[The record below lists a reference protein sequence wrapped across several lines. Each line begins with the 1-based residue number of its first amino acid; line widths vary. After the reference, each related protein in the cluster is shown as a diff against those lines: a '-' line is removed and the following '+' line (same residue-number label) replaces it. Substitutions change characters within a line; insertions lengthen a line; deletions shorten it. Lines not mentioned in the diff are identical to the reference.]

1 MDLLALALRRDWKGI
16 EKILTTKGV
25 LGIGK
30 KKKSPIGF
38 ERVVRLLGQ
47 GRYRATDDV
56 RHDLISFYSLKK
68 RWGGGEMKTGG
79 FFLTF
84 HCYSGVAIFSLG

>member
-1 MDLLALALRRDWKGI
+1 MDLLALALRKDWKGI
-16 EKILTTKGV
+16 ERLVTTKGV

-47 GRYRATDDV
+47 DRYRAPKDV
-56 RHDLISFYSLKK
+56 RF
-68 RWGGGEMKTGG
+68 
-79 FFLTF
+79 
-84 HCYSGVAIFSLG
+84 